1 MSEVSSGTEHARV
14 RAGRP
19 GARPGAGGARRAA
32 PPRNLRIEALRLLA
46 IVGISLFHTMMPWTA
61 LALCEP
67 QACTPD
73 GALLSSTP
81 VMLAPM
87 GLIAL
92 LGAWGNHVFYMISGF
107 FLIPSLARRS
117 DAPGYWRSAAVATA
131 RRLAVVAA
139 SMAFY
144 AAIAFAV
151 DAWIVPLPGVATLG
165 RWTLGLEFVWLYAGF
180 VAVAPALAWVLR
192 RAPRRA
198 VVPAAALLLAAVFAL
213 NAYIAFVAPG
223 DVAARGLTDWRK
235 WMSAVTYAASFAA
248 AGVVGMTP
256 AARGAAAA
264 VRRNMGLLG
273 LAAALAAT
281 VLVEVVAA
289 CLRDVA
295 LIGALSF
302 KSTSALSFLLALAAL
317 WCAATAGADGSTGGT
332 CGTAGGAG
340 DGVRDLA
347 QAARLPAGGADRPAA
362 ARWAGRAV
370 GALASGILGF
380 YIVQSVFS
388 SVFMDAGIQPLLA
401 AVRRRA
407 SAALGVGGGSVAFLL
422 AALACSAAFVV
433 LVAAADRGVR
443 QPVMRLLRLQ

>member
-256 AARGAAAA
+256 AARGAAARR
-264 VRRNMGLLG
+264 RRNMGRLG
-273 LAAALAAT
+273 LAAVLAAT

-317 WCAATAGADGSTGGT
+317 WCAA
-332 CGTAGGAG
+332 TAGGAG

-401 AVRRRA
+401 AVWRRA